1 MIARQNRRHLRDLP
15 VSLLDQLLENL
26 SAGAQ
31 ACLNLGKRMQAIG
44 VPNDKISRALQQRQQ
59 SDQEEEQPAPEAAE
73 LKFQG

>member
-15 VSLLDQLLENL
+15 VSLFDQFLENL

-31 ACLNLGKRMQAIG
+31 ARLNLGKRMQAIG

-59 SDQEEEQPAPEAAE
+59 SDQEEKQPAPETAE